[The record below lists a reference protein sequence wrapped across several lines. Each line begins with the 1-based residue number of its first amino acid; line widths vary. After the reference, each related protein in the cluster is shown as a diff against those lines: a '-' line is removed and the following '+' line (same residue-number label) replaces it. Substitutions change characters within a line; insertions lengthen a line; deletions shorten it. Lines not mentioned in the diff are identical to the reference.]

1 MKLPKIDEKFL
12 PPQLFA
18 KLFDSNIVFYISQQ
32 HFGIT
37 SSFFVV
43 IPPSLFRMLER
54 NVVFNVTFLTIKFP
68 VCPERRQM

>member
-1 MKLPKIDEKFL
+1 MLLLCSGYIIDKEMMKLPKIDEKFL

-18 KLFDSNIVFYISQQ
+18 KLLDSNIVFYISQQ

-43 IPPSLFRMLER
+43 IPPS
-54 NVVFNVTFLTIKFP
+54 VSHA
-68 VCPERRQM
+68 